1 MSKGNRILIIGG
13 NGFVGSNIARTLAES
28 HSVTGTYRHE
38 PLSIPNV
45 EFVHFNGLH
54 EKDKCTALTQRF
66 DPEVVIYAAGSNDH
80 LLAEREVSISQLTHL
95 TGPTHTLIGAD
106 YVKAKY
112 IYISS
117 DWVFG
122 GADGNHGEG
131 DTAIPSNSLGKLTL
145 GSENYIRARS
155 LNHVIIRCAPLLG
168 RGTIDHPS
176 WLDQIR
182 EAELTRKPRYQ
193 SKVLLHNPVHVREL
207 STLID
212 RVLKQDIR
220 NKTLHL
226 GGLTKISRHD
236 LAKLFIDS
244 FDLQMKEIPEAPK
257 GTDLLTEDFSLNFTQ
272 TLRLLKTEPLFL
284 KQSLDLL
291 K

>member
-1 MSKGNRILIIGG
+1 MSKGNRILIVGG
-13 NGFVGSNIARTLAES
+13 NGFVGSNIARSLAGT
-28 HSVTGTYRHE
+28 HQLICTYRQE
-38 PLSIPNV
+38 PLEIPGV

-54 EKDKCTALTQRF
+54 EKDRCTALTQKY
-66 DPEVVIYAAGSNDH
+66 DPEVVIYAAGSNDPSV
-80 LLAEREVSISQLTHL
+80 AERDTPVSQLTHL
-95 TGPTHTLIGAD
+95 TGPTHMLIGSD

-122 GADGNHGEG
+122 GQGGNHSES
-131 DTAIPSNSLGKLTL
+131 DTAIPSNALGKLKL
-145 GSENYIRARS
+145 GAENYIRARS

-168 RGTIDHPS
+168 RGTLEHPS

-182 EAELTRKPRYQ
+182 EAELTRKHRYQ
-193 SKVLLHNPVHVREL
+193 SRYSVHNPVHVREL
-207 STLID
+207 GTIIE
-212 RVLKQDIR
+212 RVIRNDIR

-236 LAKLFIDS
+236 LAKLFIES
-244 FDLQMKEIPEAPK
+244 FELKVMELPEAQK
-257 GTDLLTEDFSLNFTQ
+257 GQELLTEDFSLNFTQ
-272 TLRLLKTEPLFL
+272 TLHLLKTEPLFL

>member
-1 MSKGNRILIIGG
+1 MSKGNRILIVGG
-13 NGFVGSNIARTLAES
+13 NGFVGSSIARALAGTNE
-28 HSVTGTYRHE
+28 VTCTYRHE
-38 PLSIPNV
+38 PLQIPGV
-45 EFVHFNGLH
+45 SFVHFNGLH
-54 EKDKCTALTQRF
+54 EKDKCTALTQKY
-66 DPEVVIYAAGSNDH
+66 DPEVVIYAAGSNDPH
-80 LLAEREVSISQLTHL
+80 LAEKEVPLSQLTHL
-95 TGPTHTLIGAD
+95 TGPTHMLIGAD

-112 IYISS
+112 IFISS

-122 GADGNHGEG
+122 GPDGNHGES
-131 DTAIPSNSLGKLTL
+131 DTAIPSNALGKLKL
-145 GSENYIRARS
+145 GAENYIRARS

-182 EAELTRKPRYQ
+182 EADLTRKHRYQ
-193 SKVLLHNPVHVREL
+193 SRASIHNPVHIREL
-207 STLID
+207 GIMID

-226 GGLTKISRHD
+226 GGLTKISRYS
-236 LAKLFIDS
+236 LAKLFIEG
-244 FDLQMKEIPEAPK
+244 FGFEMKDLPEAPK
-257 GTDLLTEDFSLNFTQ
+257 GTDLLTEDYSLNFTQ